1 MSELNVKQTPASK
14 ASFIERRSLDIPAG
28 ETKSVNIYGRVFF
41 CNAATAPFTM
51 NFNDGEFFPIVGR
64 GVEWA
69 LVENDRYSRLQ
80 FKSLVANSIEFYA
93 GNFAYHENVV
103 VPVSKV
109 AQTVIKP
116 WTGAVNVVDG
126 VRVRAPL
133 AAGGVLLLPG
143 TGAAGS
149 GLGYRKQLI
158 VTNLDPLLNLI
169 LLDSLDNLLE
179 TIPHQQSHVFE
190 TSADL
195 KLKSFEATPIYYSVM
210 EMFYTV

>member
-1 MSELNVKQTPASK
+1 MSDLNLTQAPASK
-14 ASFIERRSLDIPAG
+14 GSFIQRRTIDFGPA
-28 ETKSVNIYGRVFF
+28 TKPVNVYGRVFF
-41 CNAATAPFTM
+41 CSAATGSFEM
-51 NFNDGEFFPIVGR
+51 NFNDGEFFPIAGR
-64 GVEWA
+64 GIEWA
-69 LVENDRYSRLQ
+69 LVGDDRYSRLA
-80 FKSLVANSIEFYA
+80 FRAPIATTVDFYA

-116 WTGAVNVVDG
+116 WPGTYTTVDG
-126 VRVRAPL
+126 VRVPTPIP
-133 AAGGVLLLPG
+133 AGGVILLPG

-158 VTNLDPLLNLI
+158 VTNLDPLLNLV
-169 LLDSLDNLLE
+169 LLDSLNNLIE

-195 KLKSFEATPIYYSVM
+195 KLKSFEVTPIYFSVM
-210 EMFYTV
+210 EIFYTA